1 MRRLG
6 LVGGA
11 LACLALAAFLVLL
24 AADVWRW
31 GDAIAADDVRYREVP
46 SSADLWKP
54 GALVPLAVARNTLAL
69 DDDLAF
75 RRAVRSMR
83 LGELEDTRSFDT
95 DVLIHRAEAQSQLEA
110 IAAGAGDPGR
120 RSRAMALLG
129 VTLLA
134 TPVSTT
140 EEQRAALKTAIKHLR
155 TAIELDPDNDD
166 AKFNL
171 EFALR
176 QRGVGLS
183 ASGGSAPNP
192 TGTPNTSRGAAT
204 GSSGSGY

>member
-1 MRRLG
+1 MRRSG

-11 LACLALAAFLVLL
+11 LACVALAAFVVLL

-31 GDAIAADDVRYREVP
+31 GDAIAADDVRYREIP
-46 SSADLWKP
+46 SADDLWDP
-54 GALVPLAVARNTLAL
+54 GALFPLAVARNTLAL

-75 RRAVRSMR
+75 RGAMRSMR
-83 LGELEDTRSFDT
+83 LGKLEDTRSFDT

-110 IAAGAGDPGR
+110 IAAGTGDPAR
-120 RSRAMALLG
+120 RSRAMTLLG
-129 VTLLA
+129 VLLLA
-134 TPVSTT
+134 SPVSTA
-140 EEQRAALKTAIKHLR
+140 EEQRAALKTAIRHLR
-155 TAIELDPDNDD
+155 TAIELDPGNDE

-176 QRGVGLS
+176 RRGVGLS
-183 ASGGSAPNP
+183 ASGGSTPNP